1 MKRHISELFLAS
13 VLVLVLSASSQAGW
27 IIEKSSKSGFGETET
42 KTTEYYQDNKI
53 KTVDEGGE
61 ITIID
66 FEKGVLISTNPQKK
80 TYIEEPIGEFI
91 KTIAQAIESSMAE
104 LKEQMAKQM
113 EGMSPEQRKMMEEMM
128 SKQGIKMPGQE
139 PPEKSQVSIEVEKL
153 GKTEEIAGF
162 KATAY
167 RVSVDGKPQEEIWLA
182 PEINISKEIDL
193 KILEKFQKEM
203 SKSLEASFGA
213 GKAEY
218 RESEKYV
225 KLIMEGGYLVREVDP
240 DTNTVEQEVV
250 RADKKGIPDSE
261 FQPPQGYK
269 KVSLKEW
276 MNIPLK

>member
-1 MKRHISELFLAS
+1 MKGHISELFLAS
-13 VLVLVLSASSQAGW
+13 VLVFIFSASSQAGW
-27 IIEKSSKSGFGETET
+27 VIEKSPKSSVGEA

-53 KTVDEGGE
+53 KTVGEGG

-66 FEKGVLISTNPQKK
+66 FEKGVLISTNPQEK
-80 TYIEEPIGEFI
+80 TYIEEPIAEFM
-91 KTIAQAIESSMAE
+91 KTMAQAMESSMAA

-113 EGMSPEQRKMMEEMM
+113 EGMSPEQRKTMEEMM

-139 PPEKSQVSIEVEKL
+139 PEEKPQVSIEVEKL

-167 RVSVDGKPQEEIWLA
+167 RVVVDGKPEEEIWIA
-182 PEINISKEIDL
+182 PEINISKEIDF
-193 KILEKFQKEM
+193 EKMEKLQKEM

-213 GKAEY
+213 GKAGY
-218 RESEKYV
+218 RESEKYM
-225 KLIMEGGYLVREVDP
+225 KLVMEGGYPVREVDLG
-240 DTNTVEQEVV
+240 TNNVEQEVV
-250 RADKKGIPDSE
+250 RAEKKSIPDGE

-276 MNIPLK
+276 MHIDKN